1 MSQAWIHVLP
11 NLRYNADHVDVVISG
26 LGQPQENEIFLFLE
40 IHFKKWRYGH
50 FNDLAAIFY
59 TS

>member
-26 LGQPQENEIFLFLE
+26 LGQPQENRIFMFSL
-40 IHFKKWRYGH
+40 KKLRCGH

-59 TS
+59 TL